1 MQNLF
6 FVPSTALDHG
16 NFTSLDNR
24 KDRPQKKLE
33 SVYKIR
39 DVRFLEDVEYTK
51 RMQDVRYL
59 IPESVEGLDTAKTG
73 WHQRCYQRFTRNL
86 DRLKPA
92 VESTHATSPK
102 PCSAPASAQSPRK
115 RVPKR
120 SLEKSPFIF
129 RLTIICFVTKRQ

>member
-39 DVRFLEDVEYTK
+39 DVRFLEDV
-51 RMQDVRYL
+51 RYL

-86 DRLKPA
+86 D
-92 VESTHATSPK
+92 
-102 PCSAPASAQSPRK
+102 
-115 RVPKR
+115 
-120 SLEKSPFIF
+120 
-129 RLTIICFVTKRQ
+129 

>member
-1 MQNLF
+1 MLFFTFSYLGIQYEKRRKQNAKVKMQNLF

-51 RMQDVRYL
+51 RM
-59 IPESVEGLDTAKTG
+59 
-73 WHQRCYQRFTRNL
+73 
-86 DRLKPA
+86 
-92 VESTHATSPK
+92 
-102 PCSAPASAQSPRK
+102 
-115 RVPKR
+115 
-120 SLEKSPFIF
+120 
-129 RLTIICFVTKRQ
+129 

>member
-51 RMQDVRYL
+51 RM
-59 IPESVEGLDTAKTG
+59 
-73 WHQRCYQRFTRNL
+73 
-86 DRLKPA
+86 
-92 VESTHATSPK
+92 
-102 PCSAPASAQSPRK
+102 
-115 RVPKR
+115 
-120 SLEKSPFIF
+120 
-129 RLTIICFVTKRQ
+129 